1 MTIPETRFGMEVP
14 EWMSTRDKISWSQQ
28 AEERGLDDI
37 FMSEIGD
44 PDALVTGGLVLNAT
58 KRVRFATCILQIGP
72 RTVPMLAIGA
82 STLAEAF
89 PGRFALGIGVSSQTI
104 VEGWHGVSWERPLQR
119 AGQAVQML
127 RELLAGGRTNQAE
140 ATISSKGFR
149 LNRPPSDP
157 PPIQL
162 AALNEQMLRL
172 AARVADGVWLN
183 FLPRQRAAFV
193 AELIREEAGRA
204 GRPTPEILISL
215 PCFMSVDPAVAETK
229 LREMLAFYMASPAY
243 RSAFSW
249 HGFAEEMAAAEEA
262 FNARQREEL
271 QAAITHELV
280 DSIALVGT
288 PAEVRARLDTYRQS
302 GITTLSVGVDS
313 DAEVQAVFDNLD
325 TLR

>member
-1 MTIPETRFGMEVP
+1 MSTPETRFGMEVP
-14 EWMSTRDKISWSQQ
+14 EWMSPRDKVTWSQR

-58 KRVRFATCILQIGP
+58 RRVRFATCILQIGP

-89 PGRFALGIGVSSQTI
+89 PGRFALGIGVSSQAI
-104 VEGWHGVSWERPLQR
+104 VEGWHGVAWDRPLQR

-127 RELLAGGRTNQAE
+127 RELFAGGRTDHAG
-140 ATISSKGFR
+140 AAISSKGFR
-149 LNRPPSDP
+149 LNRPPAHP

-183 FLPRQRAAFV
+183 FLPRQRAAAV
-193 AELIREEAGRA
+193 ADLIRDEAGRA
-204 GRPTPEILISL
+204 GRPTPEILLSL
-215 PCFMSVDPAVAETK
+215 PCFMSADPAVAEGK

-249 HGFAEEMAAAEEA
+249 HGFAEEMAAAEAA
-262 FNARQREEL
+262 FNSRRRDEL
-271 QAAITHELV
+271 RAAITRELV

-288 PAEVRARLDTYRQS
+288 PAEVRTRLDTYRQS
-302 GITTLSVGVDS
+302 GITTVSVGVDNE
-313 DAEVQAVFDNLD
+313 AEVQAVFDHLD